1 MVRRLVSALPALL
14 VACAPAASPTAPT
27 NVATENTNQ
36 HRTGTG
42 PTVITGTATPMV
54 VAEENRNQLRVDAQG
69 RKVPSGGYAGHGLE
83 SVTPEILERFP
94 VKPLEAKVSRA
105 LSLLQD
111 VRSPGSLH
119 MANDGATMT
128 FTWAVTGSPQAWR
141 LERAGTAPRQLT
153 GGEDRTSVVAE
164 TPDGALLV
172 VSRDR
177 RGEENPGLYTQ
188 PKSGGALVPV
198 FHEAG
203 IQARFEGFTPDGK
216 ALYYSA
222 NDKKKDSY
230 AVYRFDLASRT
241 RETVFDEDG
250 LWSFADVREDGAVL
264 LVKSTGSLS
273 REIYLFDPKTK
284 AKTALLG
291 VGEKEE
297 YNVAF
302 APTKGTLFVHTNAKS
317 DKRRVYTWK
326 DGVYTPVT
334 PEVLGDLDGFV
345 LDHAKKRLLVMENA
359 QGPGRVH
366 AFDAA
371 TLKAVALPKLP
382 EGDSYAWGHPSR
394 DGRFAPL
401 AVDDGQHP
409 LRLFVVDFQEKKVAE
424 WMTPSMPELDP
435 ARFVRATVET
445 YPAADG
451 TAIPAFV
458 RVPPACANAA
468 CPVIVQ
474 FHGGPEGQARP
485 GFSPGAQAFMEA
497 GFVLVE
503 PNVRG
508 SDGYGKAW
516 LSADDGPKRLN
527 VIGDIRDA
535 GLWARKRFA
544 KGGVEPKVGVYGGS
558 YGGYSTLMAMTMF
571 AGTYDVGVD
580 VVGISNLVTFLENTA
595 PYRRALRISEYGD
608 PEKDRAALV
617 ELSPTTHIEKAK
629 APLLVLQ
636 GATDPRVPVGE
647 AVQIHEAF
655 ASRGIPSELMIFPD
669 EGHGAQKKE
678 NRVKMLGHALAFFQ
692 KHLK

>member
-1 MVRRLVSALPALL
+1 MIRRLVLALPVAAL
-14 VACAPAASPTAPT
+14 ACTPAPSAPANAAPEGQPAPL
-27 NVATENTNQ
+27 VIAEENTNQ
-36 HRTGTG
+36 HR
-42 PTVITGTATPMV
+42 
-54 VAEENRNQLRVDAQG
+54 VDAEG
-69 RKVPSGGYAGHGLE
+69 RKVPRGGYAGHGLE
-83 SVTPEILERFP
+83 SVTPEILARFP
-94 VKPLEAKVSRA
+94 VKPLDPKVSRA

-111 VRSPGSLH
+111 VRSPGGLH
-119 MANDGATMT
+119 MAADGRALT
-128 FTWAVTGSPQAWR
+128 FTWAVTGSPQVWS
-141 LERAGTAPRQLT
+141 LDRAGGAPRQLT
-153 GGEDRTSVVAE
+153 GGEDRTSVVGEAPNGE
-164 TPDGALLV
+164 LLV
-172 VSRDR
+172 LARDR
-177 RGEENPGLYTQ
+177 RGEENPGLYLQ
-188 PKSGGALVPV
+188 RRGGGPLEVV
-198 FHEAG
+198 FHEPG
-203 IQARFEGFTPDGK
+203 VQARFEGFLPSGG
-216 ALYYSA
+216 AFYYSA

-230 AVYRFDLASRT
+230 AIYRFDPAT
-241 RETVFDEDG
+241 KARELVFDEDG
-250 LWSFADVREDGAVL
+250 LWSLADIRDDGAVL
-264 LVKSTGSLS
+264 LVRSTGSLS
-273 REIYLFDPKTK
+273 REVYLLDPKTK

-297 YNVAF
+297 YAVAF
-302 APTKGTLFVHTNAKS
+302 GPKPGALFVQTNARS
-317 DKRRVYTWK
+317 DKRRLYTWK
-326 DGVYTPVT
+326 DGVYTPVS
-334 PEVLGDLDGFV
+334 PESLGDLDGFV
-345 LDHAKKRLLVMENA
+345 VDRAKRRVLVMENA
-359 QGPGRVH
+359 QGAGRVH

-371 TLKAVALPKLP
+371 TLAPIALPKLP
-382 EGDSYAWGHPSR
+382 DGDNYSWGAPSK
-394 DGRFAPL
+394 DGRYAPL
-401 AVDDGQHP
+401 AVDDGQRP
-409 LRLFVVDFQEKKVAE
+409 LRLFVVDFQEKKVVE
-424 WMTPSMPELDP
+424 WMTPSTPELDP
-435 ARFVRATVET
+435 ARFVRATLET

-458 RVPPACANAA
+458 RVPPACANVA
-468 CPVIVQ
+468 CPVVVQ

-516 LSADDGPKRLN
+516 LSADDGPKRLA
-527 VIGDIRDA
+527 VISDIRDA
-535 GLWARKRFA
+535 GAWARKRFA
-544 KGGVEPKVGVYGGS
+544 KGGVAPKVGVYGGS

-647 AVQIHEAF
+647 AIQIHEAF
-655 ASRGIPSELMIFPD
+655 SSRGIPSDLMIFPD

-678 NRVKMLGHALAFFQ
+678 NRVKMLGHALAFFE